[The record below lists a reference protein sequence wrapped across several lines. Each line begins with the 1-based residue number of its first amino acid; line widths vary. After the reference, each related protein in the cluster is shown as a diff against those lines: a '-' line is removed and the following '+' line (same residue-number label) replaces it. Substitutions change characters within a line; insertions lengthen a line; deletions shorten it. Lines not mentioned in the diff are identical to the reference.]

1 MIHEVTAQGATN
13 DEALQNAREALHA
26 PADAD
31 VHLELITPASKGVL
45 GLFGKKKA
53 EARAYY
59 ETPDAP
65 AKQPQEKKQPKPQ
78 PEKAQQKQ
86 PEKAQQPA
94 AEKDKPQQQ
103 KKQQP
108 QKAAQQKKQPAQ
120 QQAPAKEAA
129 APKAEEDT
137 PKVEIDVNEKPGVK
151 AGAAYLLEIVRL
163 MGVQTASVKAYVHAD
178 NEVLLELDCGEDY
191 GIVIGRRGETL
202 DSIQY
207 LTRLVAN
214 KQKTEGEYSRIS
226 INVGNYRE
234 KRQNTLA
241 SLAKK
246 NADKVLKYGRSYTFE
261 PMNPYERRIIHT
273 TIQEIDGVT
282 SHSIGNDDE
291 RRVVISLAEGVKPTN
306 PGGGRAGNRNRG
318 NGRGGNRGRG
328 NNRGSSQTV
337 TAPTRAPKTDA
348 GAEGVS
354 LYGKIN

>member
-1 MIHEVTAQGATN
+1 MIHEVTAQGATIE
-13 DEALQNAREALHA
+13 EALQNARDALHA

-31 VHLELITPASKGVL
+31 VHVELIAQPSKGLL

-65 AKQPQEKKQPKPQ
+65 VKKPQEKKQPKPQ
-78 PEKAQQKQ
+78 QKEAEKAAK
-86 PEKAQQPA
+86 PA
-94 AEKDKPQQQ
+94 DKPQ
-103 KKQQP
+103 P
-108 QKAAQQKKQPAQ
+108 KKQPQ
-120 QQAPAKEAA
+120 QKNAKKPQPQNAPTKEKAAPA
-129 APKAEEDT
+129 PAEET
-137 PKVEIDVNEKPGVK
+137 PKTEIDPDTKPGVK
-151 AGAAYLLEIVRL
+151 AGAAYLLEMVRL
-163 MGVQTASVKAYVHAD
+163 MGVQTASVKAFVHAD

-214 KQKTEGEYSRIS
+214 KQKSEGEYSRIS

-234 KRQNTLA
+234 KRKSTLA

-246 NADKVLKYGRSYTFE
+246 NAEKVLKYGRNFTFE

-273 TIQEIDGVT
+273 TIQEIEGVT
-282 SHSIGNDDE
+282 SHSVGNDDE
-291 RRVVISLAEGVKPTN
+291 RRVVITLAEGVKPTH
-306 PGGGRAGNRNRG
+306 PGGARGGNNRTRGSRNGGRGGRG
-318 NGRGGNRGRG
+318 NGRP
-328 NNRGSSQTV
+328 SQTV

-348 GAEGVS
+348 GAAGVS

>member
-1 MIHEVTAQGATN
+1 MIHEVTAQGATIE
-13 DEALQNAREALHA
+13 EALQNARDALHA

-31 VHLELITPASKGVL
+31 VHVELIAQPSKGLL

-65 AKQPQEKKQPKPQ
+65 VKKPQEKKQPKPQ
-78 PEKAQQKQ
+78 QKEAEKAAK
-86 PEKAQQPA
+86 PA
-94 AEKDKPQQQ
+94 DKPQ
-103 KKQQP
+103 P
-108 QKAAQQKKQPAQ
+108 KKQPQ
-120 QQAPAKEAA
+120 QKNAKKPQPQNAPAKEKA
-129 APKAEEDT
+129 APAPAEET
-137 PKVEIDVNEKPGVK
+137 PKTEIDPDTKPGVK
-151 AGAAYLLEIVRL
+151 AGAAYLLEMVRL
-163 MGVQTASVKAYVHAD
+163 MGVQSASVKAFVHAD

-214 KQKTEGEYSRIS
+214 KQKSEGEYSRIS

-234 KRQNTLA
+234 KRKSTLA

-246 NADKVLKYGRSYTFE
+246 NAEKVLKYGRNFTFE

-273 TIQEIDGVT
+273 TIQEIEGVT
-282 SHSIGNDDE
+282 SHSVGNDDE
-291 RRVVISLAEGVKPTN
+291 RRVVITLAEGVKPTH
-306 PGGGRAGNRNRG
+306 PGGARGGNNRARGGRNGGRGGRG
-318 NGRGGNRGRG
+318 NGRP
-328 NNRGSSQTV
+328 SQTV

-348 GAEGVS
+348 GAAGVS